1 MYSCHAQL
9 DGQLYGG
16 VEKSGSVWWCCEALD
31 AVWHSR
37 DEVKGG
43 RLAGPVMGYVYG
55 FFSYFP
61 DLINHFCAKY
71 QDTKMTSGK

>member
-55 FFSYFP
+55 FFFIFSRP
-61 DLINHFCAKY
+61 DKPFLCKIPRY
-71 QDTKMTSGK
+71 QND